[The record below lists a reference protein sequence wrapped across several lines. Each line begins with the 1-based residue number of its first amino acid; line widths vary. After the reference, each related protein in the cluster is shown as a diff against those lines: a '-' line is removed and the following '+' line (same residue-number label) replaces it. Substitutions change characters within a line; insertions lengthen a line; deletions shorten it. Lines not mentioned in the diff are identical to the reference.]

1 MDLLVIEI
9 DLTSLP
15 GSLLIFIDTVD
26 IFNAVAQ
33 KSTNL
38 YLTQQKRNVIGNRI
52 GPLPLPD
59 LTSAG
64 ADYLT

>member
-1 MDLLVIEI
+1 MDIY
-9 DLTSLP
+9 
-15 GSLLIFIDTVD
+15 
-26 IFNAVAQ
+26 NAVAQ

-52 GPLPLPD
+52 GALPLPD

-64 ADYLT
+64 ADYLTWGKFLESLRSVQNYIN